1 MSSALARESSQDLP
15 GRLQQRLFR
24 CAAHW
29 NAGAPARNTDNGVI
43 ERIKIVVILS
53 SRITIYTPN
62 ALEGLVNRRS
72 LLKSA
77 LLAFAARGLP
87 LPAWISPA
95 LAQAPAPAQDKVW
108 RHGTSEFGDLKYPAG
123 FKQFDYVNAK
133 APKGGVVR
141 QSAVGTFDNFNP
153 VIADVK
159 GSLAA
164 GVGIVYESLTVAS
177 LDEVSS
183 EYGLLAEALS
193 FPADFSSATYRL
205 RAEAKWQDGTPV
217 TPDDVIFSFD
227 VWKKNSPS
235 KMAYYRHITKAE
247 KTGDREVTFTFDA
260 PGNRE
265 LPQIIGQLIVL
276 PKAWWQGTDKDGKQR
291 DVTLTTL
298 EPPMG
303 SGAYR
308 IKEFTP
314 GRNIS
319 YERAKDY
326 WGKDINVNVGVNN
339 FDELQYTYFRDTV
352 VALEAFKADTFD
364 WRQEN
369 SAKNW
374 ATAYDFPAIAD
385 KRVVKEEF
393 PIRSRGIMQA
403 FVFNLR
409 REKFQDPRVRLAFN
423 YVFNFEEMN
432 KQLFFGSYIRI
443 ASYFQGT
450 DLAATG
456 LPTGRELELLETV
469 RDKVPPDLFKKP
481 YTNPVNGTPEAIRD
495 NLREAVRLFKEAGYE
510 IRDQQLVN
518 AKTSEPFSVEL
529 LAADPNFERVYLF
542 YKPSL
547 DRLGITTTVRTID
560 EAQYEN
566 RLRNW
571 DFDITTYGWVESLS
585 PGNEQR
591 GNWGSQ
597 AADQSGSE
605 NVGGIKNPAVDA
617 MIDQVIYAKN
627 RPDLEAAVKALDR
640 ILLWN
645 FYVVPQWSYS
655 YSRVARWDRFSHPDP
670 LPRFGVSAFPT
681 VWWWDAEKA
690 AKTG

>member
-1 MSSALARESSQDLP
+1 M
-15 GRLQQRLFR
+15 
-24 CAAHW
+24 
-29 NAGAPARNTDNGVI
+29 
-43 ERIKIVVILS
+43 
-53 SRITIYTPN
+53 
-62 ALEGLVNRRS
+62 NRRS

-77 LLAFAARGLP
+77 ALALAARGLP

-95 LAQAPAPAQDKVW
+95 LAQAPTAPAQEPAW
-108 RHGTSEFGDLKYPAG
+108 RHGTSEFGDLKYPPG
-123 FKQFDYVNAK
+123 FKQFDYVNPK
-133 APKGGVVR
+133 APRGGTVR
-141 QSAVGTFDNFNP
+141 LSANGTFDNFNP
-153 VIADVK
+153 TVAEVK

-164 GVGIVYESLTVAS
+164 GIGLIYESLTVRS

-183 EYGLLAEALS
+183 EYGLLAEALR

-205 RAEAKWQDGTPV
+205 RAEAKWHDGTPV
-217 TPDDVIFSFD
+217 TPDDVIYSLE

-235 KMAYYRHITKAE
+235 KNAYYRHVTKAE
-247 KTGDREVTFTFDA
+247 KTGEREVTFTFDA

-276 PKAWWQGTDKDGKQR
+276 PKAWWTGSDKDGKQR

-298 EPPMG
+298 DPPMG
-303 SGAYR
+303 SGPYR
-308 IKEFTP
+308 VKDFTP
-314 GRNIS
+314 ARNIS
-319 YERAKDY
+319 YERVKDY
-326 WGKDINVNVGVNN
+326 WGKDLNVNVGSNN
-339 FDELQYTYFRDTV
+339 FDQLQYIYFRDTT

-364 WRQEN
+364 WRLEN

-374 ATAYDFPAIAD
+374 ATAYDFPAITD

-393 PIRSRGIMQA
+393 PIRSQGVMQA
-403 FVFNLR
+403 FAFNLR
-409 REKFQDPRVRLAFN
+409 RPKFSDPRVRLAFN
-423 YVFNFEEMN
+423 YAFNFEEMN
-432 KQLFFGSYIRI
+432 KQIFFGSYKRI
-443 ASYFQGT
+443 DSYFQGT

-456 LPTGRELELLETV
+456 MPEGRELELLEKV
-469 RDKVPPDLFKKP
+469 RDKVPPELFKKP
-481 YTNPVNGTPEAIRD
+481 YSNPVNDTPEAVRD
-495 NLREAVRLFKEAGYE
+495 NLREAIRLFKLAGYE
-510 IRDQQLVN
+510 IRDQQMVN
-518 AKTSEPFSVEL
+518 AKTGEQFSVEL

-547 DRLGITTTVRTID
+547 DRLGLSVTVRTVD

-566 RLRNW
+566 RLRAW
-571 DFDITTYGWVESLS
+571 DFDIITYGWVESLS

-591 GNWGSQ
+591 GFWGTQ
-597 AADQSGSE
+597 AADQPGSE
-605 NVGGIKNPAVDA
+605 NIVGIKNPAVDA

-645 FYVVPQWSYS
+645 FYVVPQWSYN

-670 LPRFGVSAFPT
+670 LPRFGVAAFPT
-681 VWWWDAEKA
+681 LWWWDAEKA

>member
-1 MSSALARESSQDLP
+1 
-15 GRLQQRLFR
+15 
-24 CAAHW
+24 
-29 NAGAPARNTDNGVI
+29 
-43 ERIKIVVILS
+43 
-53 SRITIYTPN
+53 
-62 ALEGLVNRRS
+62 LEGLVNRRS

-77 LLAFAARGLP
+77 LLAISARGLP

-95 LAQAPAPAQDKVW
+95 LAQAPAAAPASTAQPAW
-108 RHGTSEFGDLKYPAG
+108 RHGTSEFGDLKYPEG

-133 APKGGVVR
+133 APKGGTVR
-141 QSAVGTFDNFNP
+141 LSANGTFDNFNP
-153 VIADVK
+153 VVSEVK

-164 GVGIVYESLTVAS
+164 GISIIYQSLTIAS

-183 EYGLLAEALS
+183 EYGLIAEALR
-193 FPADFSSATYRL
+193 FPDDFSSATYRL
-205 RAEAKWQDGTPV
+205 RKEAKWHDGTPV
-217 TPDDVIFSFD
+217 TPDDVIFSLD

-235 KMAYYRHITKAE
+235 KNAYYRHVSKAE
-247 KTGDREVTFTFDA
+247 KTGEREVTFTFDA

-298 EPPMG
+298 EAPMG
-303 SGAYR
+303 SGPYR
-308 IKEFTP
+308 VKDFTP

-319 YERAKDY
+319 YERVKDF
-326 WGKDINVNVGVNN
+326 WGKDINVNVGSNN
-339 FDELQYTYFRDTV
+339 FDELQYIYFRDTT

-364 WRQEN
+364 WRLEN

-393 PIRSRGIMQA
+393 PIRSQGVMQA
-403 FVFNLR
+403 FAFNIR

-423 YVFNFEEMN
+423 YAFNFEEMN
-432 KQLFFGSYIRI
+432 KQIFFGSYKRI

-456 LPTGRELELLETV
+456 LPTGRELELLEAV
-469 RDKVPPDLFKKP
+469 RDKVPPELFKKP
-481 YTNPVNGTPEAIRD
+481 YANPVNDTPEAIRD
-495 NLREAVRLFKEAGYE
+495 NLREAIRLFKTAGYE
-510 IRDQQLVN
+510 IRDQQMVN
-518 AKTSEPFSVEL
+518 AKTGEAYTVEL

-547 DRLGITTTVRTID
+547 ERLGIAVTVRTVD
-560 EAQYEN
+560 EAQFEN
-566 RLRNW
+566 RLRSW

-597 AADQSGSE
+597 AAEQSGSE
-605 NVGGIKNPAVDA
+605 NVVGIKNPAVDA
-617 MIDQVIYAKN
+617 MIDKVIFAKN
-627 RPDLEAAVKALDR
+627 RPDLEAAVRALDR

-645 FYVVPQWSYS
+645 FYVVPQWSYN
-655 YSRVARWDRFSHPDP
+655 YSRIARWDRFSHPEP
-670 LPRFGVSAFPT
+670 LPRYGVAAFPT

>member
-1 MSSALARESSQDLP
+1 M
-15 GRLQQRLFR
+15 
-24 CAAHW
+24 
-29 NAGAPARNTDNGVI
+29 
-43 ERIKIVVILS
+43 
-53 SRITIYTPN
+53 
-62 ALEGLVNRRS
+62 NRRS

-77 LLAFAARGLP
+77 ALALAARGLP

-95 LAQAPAPAQDKVW
+95 LAQAPTAPAQEPAW
-108 RHGTSEFGDLKYPAG
+108 RHGTSEFGDLKYPPG
-123 FKQFDYVNAK
+123 FKQFDYVNPK
-133 APKGGVVR
+133 APRGGTVR
-141 QSAVGTFDNFNP
+141 LSANGTFDNFNP
-153 VIADVK
+153 TVAEVK

-164 GVGIVYESLTVAS
+164 GIGLIYESLTVRS

-183 EYGLLAEALS
+183 EYGLLAEALR

-205 RAEAKWQDGTPV
+205 RAEAKWHDGTPV
-217 TPDDVIFSFD
+217 TPDDVIYSLE

-235 KMAYYRHITKAE
+235 KNAYYRHVTKAE
-247 KTGDREVTFTFDA
+247 KTGEREVTFTFDA

-276 PKAWWQGTDKDGKQR
+276 PKAWWTGSDKDGKQR

-298 EPPMG
+298 DPPMG
-303 SGAYR
+303 SGPYR
-308 IKEFTP
+308 VKDFTP
-314 GRNIS
+314 ARNIS
-319 YERAKDY
+319 YERVKDY
-326 WGKDINVNVGVNN
+326 WGKDLNVNVGSNN
-339 FDELQYTYFRDTV
+339 FDQLQYIYFRDTT

-364 WRQEN
+364 WRLEN

-374 ATAYDFPAIAD
+374 ATAYDFPAITD

-393 PIRSRGIMQA
+393 PIRSQGVMQA
-403 FVFNLR
+403 FAFNLR
-409 REKFQDPRVRLAFN
+409 RPKFSDPRVRLAFN
-423 YVFNFEEMN
+423 YAFNFEEMN
-432 KQLFFGSYIRI
+432 KQIFFGSYKRI

-456 LPTGRELELLETV
+456 MPEGRELELLEKV
-469 RDKVPPDLFKKP
+469 RDKVPPELFKKP
-481 YTNPVNGTPEAIRD
+481 YSNPVNDTPEAVRD
-495 NLREAVRLFKEAGYE
+495 NLREAIRLFKLAGYE
-510 IRDQQLVN
+510 IRDQQMVN
-518 AKTSEPFSVEL
+518 AKTGEQFSVEL

-547 DRLGITTTVRTID
+547 DRLGLSVTVRTVD

-566 RLRNW
+566 RLRAW
-571 DFDITTYGWVESLS
+571 DFDIITYGWVESLS

-591 GNWGSQ
+591 GFWGTQ
-597 AADQSGSE
+597 AADQPGSE
-605 NVGGIKNPAVDA
+605 NIVGIKNPAVDA

-645 FYVVPQWSYS
+645 FYVVPQWSYN

-670 LPRFGVSAFPT
+670 LPRFGVAAFPT
-681 VWWWDAEKA
+681 LWWWDAEKA